1 MIDERSL
8 LAAIKDAWRTGG
20 YSVVGNG
27 GELVLQGSGWLAVLP
42 RGIVPR
48 KVLALLVEHLGEI
61 PDAAAWKVYKKQGAQ
76 AQMVDMALE
85 AVDMALEAVDTIRRE
100 LESEPNPQEAHRTA
114 MTWKNWE
121 VWQTEG
127 LKVATFDP
135 SLVAMGVGDA
145 MAYGQRLVWDD
156 EGGLL
161 VVAPRRDDIE
171 DALRQRLEQ
180 LPLA

>member
-1 MIDERSL
+1 MIDERGL

-27 GELVLQGSGWLAVLP
+27 GELVLQGGGWLAVLP
-42 RGIVPR
+42 RSIVPR

-61 PDAAAWKVYKKQGAQ
+61 PEGTAWKVYKKQGAQ

-85 AVDMALEAVDTIRRE
+85 AVDTIRRE
-100 LESEPNPQEAHRTA
+100 LEGEPNPREAHRTA

-121 VWQTEG
+121 IWQTED

-135 SLVAMGVGDA
+135 ALVAMGVGDA

>member
-1 MIDERSL
+1 MIDERGL
-8 LAAIKDAWRTGG
+8 LAAVRSAWRGGG
-20 YSVVGNG
+20 YEVVGNG
-27 GELVLQGSGWLAVLP
+27 QELVLRGQGWLAVLP
-42 RGIVPR
+42 RGIAPR

-61 PDAAAWKVYKKQGAQ
+61 PEGAAWKVYKRQGAQ
-76 AQMVDMALE
+76 AQM
-85 AVDMALEAVDTIRRE
+85 VDMALEAVDTIRRE
-100 LESEPNPQEAHRTA
+100 LESESDPREAHRTA

-121 VWQTEG
+121 IWQTEDM
-127 LKVATFDP
+127 KVATFDP
-135 SLVAMGVGDA
+135 ALAAMGVGDA
-145 MAYGQRLVWDD
+145 MAYGRRLVWDD

>member
-1 MIDERSL
+1 MIDERGL
-8 LAAIKDAWRTGG
+8 LAAVRSAWRGGG
-20 YSVVGNG
+20 YEVVGNG
-27 GELVLQGSGWLAVLP
+27 QELVLRGLGWLAVLP

-61 PDAAAWKVYKKQGAQ
+61 PEGAAWKVYKKQGAQ

-85 AVDMALEAVDTIRRE
+85 AVDTIRRE
-100 LESEPNPQEAHRTA
+100 LESEPNPREAHRTA

-121 VWQTEG
+121 VWQTED

-135 SLVAMGVGDA
+135 NLVAMGVGDA

-161 VVAPRRDDIE
+161 VLDPEEGVIDE
-171 DALRQRLEQ
+171 ALRERLEQ

>member
-1 MIDERSL
+1 MIDERGL
-8 LAAIKDAWRTGG
+8 LAAVRSAWRGGG
-20 YSVVGNG
+20 YEVVGNG
-27 GELVLQGSGWLAVLP
+27 QELVLRGQGWLAVLP
-42 RGIVPR
+42 RGIAPR

-61 PDAAAWKVYKKQGAQ
+61 PEGTAWKVYKKQGAQ

-85 AVDMALEAVDTIRRE
+85 AVDTIRRE
-100 LESEPNPQEAHRTA
+100 LESEPNPREAHRTA

-121 VWQTEG
+121 VWQTED

-135 SLVAMGVGDA
+135 NLVAMGAGNA

>member
-1 MIDERSL
+1 MIDERGL
-8 LAAIKDAWRTGG
+8 LAAVRSAWRGGG
-20 YSVVGNG
+20 YEVVGNG
-27 GELVLQGSGWLAVLP
+27 Q
-42 RGIVPR
+42 
-48 KVLALLVEHLGEI
+48 
-61 PDAAAWKVYKKQGAQ
+61 
-76 AQMVDMALE
+76 
-85 AVDMALEAVDTIRRE
+85 E
-100 LESEPNPQEAHRTA
+100 LESEPNPREAHRTA

-121 VWQTEG
+121 VWQTED

-135 SLVAMGVGDA
+135 NLVAMGIGDA

>member
-1 MIDERSL
+1 MIDERGL

-20 YSVVGNG
+20 YGVVGNG

-48 KVLALLVEHLGEI
+48 KVLDLLVEHLGEI
-61 PDAAAWKVYKKQGAQ
+61 PEGAAWKVYKKQGAQ
-76 AQMVDMALE
+76 AQMVD
-85 AVDMALEAVDTIRRE
+85 
-100 LESEPNPQEAHRTA
+100 
-114 MTWKNWE
+114 
-121 VWQTEG
+121 
-127 LKVATFDP
+127 
-135 SLVAMGVGDA
+135 MGVGDA

>member
-27 GELVLQGSGWLAVLP
+27 GELVLQGCGWLAVLP

-61 PDAAAWKVYKKQGAQ
+61 PEGTAWTVYKKQGTQ
-76 AQMVDMALE
+76 AQM
-85 AVDMALEAVDTIRRE
+85 VDMALEAVDTIRRE
-100 LESEPNPQEAHRTA
+100 LEGEPNPREAHRTA

-121 VWQTEG
+121 VWQTED

-135 SLVAMGVGDA
+135 ALAAMGVGDA

-180 LPLA
+180 LPLT

>member
-1 MIDERSL
+1 MIDERGL
-8 LAAIKDAWRTGG
+8 LAAVRSAWRGGG
-20 YSVVGNG
+20 YEV
-27 GELVLQGSGWLAVLP
+27 
-42 RGIVPR
+42 
-48 KVLALLVEHLGEI
+48 
-61 PDAAAWKVYKKQGAQ
+61 
-76 AQMVDMALE
+76 
-85 AVDMALEAVDTIRRE
+85 ALEAVDTIRRE
-100 LESEPNPQEAHRTA
+100 LESEPNPREAHRTA

-121 VWQTEG
+121 VWQTED

-135 SLVAMGVGDA
+135 NLVAVGVGDA